1 MAKIRVWA
9 PEARQVELESEGR
22 LLSMTQNEAGW
33 WTVDAPFVKHGVD
46 YAFRVDGK
54 GPFPDPRSPWQPK
67 GVHGPSRWLDHDRFP
82 WTDSGWQQPPL
93 GSALIYELHVGT
105 FTPEGTFQS
114 VIDRLDYLADL
125 GVTHVELMPVAEFP
139 GDRGWGYDG
148 VDLYA
153 PHHVYGGPQGL
164 KGLVNACHERG
175 LAVLLDVVYNHLGP
189 DGNYLHPFGP
199 YFTDRY
205 ETPWGEAVNLD
216 GPDSDEVRQ
225 FFIDNALM
233 WLRDYHM
240 DGLRIDAV
248 HAIVDT
254 SPIHFLEELAAKVD
268 QLQTALGRHLVVIAE
283 SDLNDPRVVRPPAL
297 GGYGID
303 AQWNEDFHHALHAT
317 LTGEQDGY
325 YQDFGTLAGL
335 AKVLTQ
341 GFLYDGCYS
350 LYRRR
355 RHGRPAT
362 GLSGHRFVGCLQNHD
377 QIGNRATGDRTSH
390 LLSSGQLKMG
400 AALVLTSPFVPMLFQ
415 GEEWAASTPFCYFTD
430 HQDTALGKAV
440 KEGRRKEFAAF
451 GWSPDDIPDPEAEET
466 FLRSK
471 LDWDERSRRPHS
483 DMLQWYRTLI
493 ELRRRCPALT
503 DSRLSATRVYYDE
516 DAHWLTMTR
525 GPMRVVCN
533 FADRQQPVACSL
545 LAPMETL
552 LSAQEGVNV
561 EGDAILLPAHSAVI
575 LGGA

>member
-1 MAKIRVWA
+1 
-9 PEARQVELESEGR
+9 
-22 LLSMTQNEAGW
+22 
-33 WTVDAPFVKHGVD
+33 
-46 YAFRVDGK
+46 
-54 GPFPDPRSPWQPK
+54 
-67 GVHGPSRWLDHDRFP
+67 
-82 WTDSGWQQPPL
+82 
-93 GSALIYELHVGT
+93 
-105 FTPEGTFQS
+105 
-114 VIDRLDYLADL
+114 
-125 GVTHVELMPVAEFP
+125 
-139 GDRGWGYDG
+139 
-148 VDLYA
+148 
-153 PHHVYGGPQGL
+153 
-164 KGLVNACHERG
+164 
-175 LAVLLDVVYNHLGP
+175 VVYNHLGP